1 MFSTLFRRQ
10 RLIRRVIL
18 ISRFFLYREIRENFM

>member
-10 RLIRRVIL
+10 RLIRRVTL